1 MTIPIKKP
9 SKKSTIIKPKN
20 DLIHYND
27 SKPRQLSN
35 YQKLTQK
42 MSSQKSTTTKEMFI
56 KEPNLW
62 HEYHDSRDFSFIFS
76 LYEPSE

>member
-1 MTIPIKKP
+1 LTIPIKKP

-20 DLIHYND
+20 DSTHDNN

-42 MSSQKSTTTKEMFI
+42 MSSQKSTTTKEMFTN
-56 KEPNLW
+56 EPNLW
-62 HEYHDSRDFSFIFS
+62 YEYHNSRDFSFLFS